1 MQTEKEIKRLTEAH
15 RISDFL
21 IRYDKINKIKF
32 QIIMNIK
39 YNKALWFVTILAIV
53 MLIPFLGL
61 TEFNTKGE
69 PREAV
74 VAYTMLEHGNWI
86 LPINNGGDIPYKP
99 PFFHWCIAFFSLFA
113 GHVSEFTSRLPSAVS
128 LILMTIG
135 GFIFFAKRKD
145 TQTSLIAAILTLT
158 AFEVHRAGINCR
170 VDMVNTAFMVGAMY
184 LLYRWWEKGKHQLP
198 WLAILCMSGATLTKG
213 PVGIILPC
221 FVMGVFMLTQRENFW
236 GIVWR
241 MAATA
246 VLSLIIPFCWYY
258 AAYLQGGNEFL
269 ELVKEENI
277 DRFMGKM
284 AYESHEN
291 PAWYN
296 LLTLI
301 TGWLPYTLLLLFS
314 LFILPWKK
322 FSKSKFVENAK
333 KATPLQVFTWLAFL
347 LVLFFYCIPK
357 SKRSVYLLPCYPFMA
372 YLIAE
377 YIVWMMKE
385 KMGAF
390 KVYAGV
396 IASLAILLIVARI
409 AVSCGLIPDT
419 IFHGRHAAENAAM
432 LHALEKG
439 PQSIAEGIGYLFFIL
454 CIYGIYATFQSL
466 RRNHTGSIVGHT
478 LVTIISLFLILD
490 STLQPTVLNTKADK
504 RWAPVIEKKFD
515 TSKLYSYMSIDML
528 HFFSLNFYLGDKIQQ
543 FDKTLPQDG
552 VVMVPEDNLQDF
564 MEKFGKGYTFQKVW
578 EIPRAVE
585 SRCPVGFYRFVKTS
599 ANLACN

>member
-1 MQTEKEIKRLTEAH
+1 
-15 RISDFL
+15 
-21 IRYDKINKIKF
+21 
-32 QIIMNIK
+32 MNIK
-39 YNKALWFVTILAIV
+39 YNKALWLIIILAIV
-53 MLIPFLGL
+53 MMIPFLGL
-61 TEFNTKGE
+61 SDFNTKGE

-99 PFFHWCIAFFSLFA
+99 PFFHWCIAFFSLIA
-113 GHVSEFTSRLPSAVS
+113 GHVNEYTSRLPSAVS
-128 LILMTIG
+128 LVLMTIG
-135 GFIFFAKRKD
+135 GFVFYAKRKD
-145 TQTSLIAAILTLT
+145 TQTSLITAILTLT
-158 AFEVHRAGINCR
+158 AFEVHRAGMNCR
-170 VDMVNTAFMVGAMY
+170 VDMVNSALMVGAMY

-241 MAATA
+241 MALTA
-246 VLSLIIPFCWYY
+246 LLSLIIPFCWYY
-258 AAYLQGGNEFL
+258 AAYLQGGDEFL
-269 ELVKEENI
+269 RLVKEENI
-277 DRFMGKM
+277 DRFIGKM

-296 LLTLI
+296 LLTLVM
-301 TGWLPYTLLLLFS
+301 GWAPYTLLLLFS

-322 FSKSKFVENAK
+322 FSKTRFLENAK

-385 KMGAF
+385 KTGAI

-396 IASLAILLIVARI
+396 IASLAVILVVTAFVIRTG
-409 AVSCGLIPDT
+409 CIPDT
-419 IFHGRHAAENAAM
+419 IFHGKHAADNIAM
-432 LHALEKG
+432 LHA
-439 PQSIAEGIGYLFFIL
+439 IGDSYSFLFNACQIFLLIGAYHIFKAL
-454 CIYGIYATFQSL
+454 KKKETSQMMRY
-466 RRNHTGSIVGHT
+466 T
-478 LVTIISLFLILD
+478 LVMIIAIFITLD
-490 STLQPTVLNTKADK
+490 STLQPAVLNTKADK
-504 RWAPVIEKKFD
+504 HLAPVIEKKFD
-515 TSKLYSYMSIDML
+515 TSKLYSYMSIEMM

-543 FDKTLPQDG
+543 FDKVLPQDG
-552 VVMVPEDNLQDF
+552 VLMIPESDVPDF
-564 MEKFGKGYTFQKVW
+564 KEKFGRDYTFQKVW
-578 EIPRAVE
+578 EVRKLVE
-585 SRCPVGFYRFVKTS
+585 CHHPVGFYRFVKTS
-599 ANLACN
+599 ANIAQNR

>member
-1 MQTEKEIKRLTEAH
+1 
-15 RISDFL
+15 
-21 IRYDKINKIKF
+21 
-32 QIIMNIK
+32 MNIK
-39 YNKALWFVTILAIV
+39 YNKALWIVTILAIV

-170 VDMVNTAFMVGAMY
+170 VDMLNTAFMVGAMY
-184 LLYRWWEKGKHQLP
+184 LLYHWWEKGKHQLP

-236 GIVWR
+236 GVVWR
-241 MAATA
+241 MALTA
-246 VLSLIIPFCWYY
+246 LLSLIIPFCWYY

-385 KMGAF
+385 KMGAI

-396 IASLAILLIVARI
+396 IASLAVILVI
-409 AVSCGLIPDT
+409 ATLVIRAGGIPDT
-419 IFHGRHAAENAAM
+419 IFHGKHAADNIAM
-432 LHALEKG
+432 LHTIGDSTHGILFYVCNVFLIIGAYHIFKALKKKETS
-439 PQSIAEGIGYLFFIL
+439 QMMRY
-454 CIYGIYATFQSL
+454 
-466 RRNHTGSIVGHT
+466 T
-478 LVTIISLFLILD
+478 LVMIIAIFITLD
-490 STLQPTVLNTKADK
+490 STLQPAVLNTKADK
-504 RWAPVIEKKFD
+504 HLAPVIEKKFD
-515 TSKLYSYMSIDML
+515 TGKLYSYMSIEMM

-543 FDKTLPQDG
+543 FDKVLPQDG
-552 VVMVPEDNLQDF
+552 VLMIPEGDMPDF
-564 MEKFGKGYTFQKVW
+564 KEKFGKDYTLQKVW
-578 EIPRAVE
+578 EVRKLVE
-585 SRCPVGFYRFVKTS
+585 CHHPVGFYRFVKTS
-599 ANLACN
+599 ANIAQNR

>member
-1 MQTEKEIKRLTEAH
+1 
-15 RISDFL
+15 
-21 IRYDKINKIKF
+21 
-32 QIIMNIK
+32 MNIK
-39 YNKALWFVTILAIV
+39 YNKALWLITILAIV

-61 TEFNTKGE
+61 SDFNTKGE

-99 PFFHWCIAFFSLFA
+99 PFFHWCIAFFSLFI
-113 GHVSEFTSRLPSAVS
+113 GYVNEFTSRLPSAVS
-128 LILMTIG
+128 LVLMTIG
-135 GFIFFAKRKD
+135 GFVFYAKRKD
-145 TQTSLIAAILTLT
+145 TQISLIAAILTLT

-241 MAATA
+241 MALTA
-246 VLSLIIPFCWYY
+246 LLSLIIPFCWYY
-258 AAYLQGGNEFL
+258 AAYLQGGDEFL
-269 ELVKEENI
+269 RLVKEENI

-296 LLTLI
+296 LLTLVM
-301 TGWLPYTLLLLFS
+301 GWAPYTLLLLFS

-322 FSKSKFVENAK
+322 FSKTRFLENAK

-385 KMGAF
+385 KMGAI
-390 KVYAGV
+390 KVYASV
-396 IASLAILLIVARI
+396 IASLAIILVI
-409 AVSCGLIPDT
+409 ATLVIRAGGIPDT
-419 IFHGRHAAENAAM
+419 IFHGKHAADNITM
-432 LHALEKG
+432 LHAIGE
-439 PQSIAEGIGYLFFIL
+439 STHGILFYVCYMFLIIGAYHIFKAL
-454 CIYGIYATFQSL
+454 KKKETSQMMRY
-466 RRNHTGSIVGHT
+466 T
-478 LVTIISLFLILD
+478 LVMIIAIFITLD
-490 STLQPTVLNTKADK
+490 STLQPAVLNTKADK
-504 RWAPVIEKKFD
+504 HLAPVIEKKFD
-515 TSKLYSYMSIDML
+515 TGKLYSYMSIEMM

-543 FDKTLPQDG
+543 FDKVLPQDG
-552 VVMVPEDNLQDF
+552 VLMIPEGDMPDF
-564 MEKFGKGYTFQKVW
+564 KEKFGRDYTLQKVW
-578 EIPRAVE
+578 EVKRLVE
-585 SRCPVGFYRFVKTS
+585 CRHPVGFYRFVKTS
-599 ANLACN
+599 ANIAQNR

>member
-1 MQTEKEIKRLTEAH
+1 
-15 RISDFL
+15 
-21 IRYDKINKIKF
+21 
-32 QIIMNIK
+32 MNIK
-39 YNKALWFVTILAIV
+39 YNKALWLITILAIV

-61 TEFNTKGE
+61 TDFNTKGE

-99 PFFHWCIAFFSLFA
+99 PFFHWCIAFFSLFI
-113 GHVSEFTSRLPSAVS
+113 GHVNEFTSRLPSAVS
-128 LILMTIG
+128 LVLMTIG
-135 GFIFFAKRKD
+135 GFVFFAKRKD

-241 MAATA
+241 MALTA
-246 VLSLIIPFCWYY
+246 LLSLIIPFCWYY
-258 AAYLQGGNEFL
+258 AAYLQGGDEFL
-269 ELVKEENI
+269 RLVKEENI

-296 LLTLI
+296 LLTLVM
-301 TGWLPYTLLLLFS
+301 GWAPYTLLLLFS

-322 FSKSKFVENAK
+322 FSKARFLENAK

-385 KMGAF
+385 KMGAL

-396 IASLAILLIVARI
+396 IASLAVILVI
-409 AVSCGLIPDT
+409 ATLVIRTGSIPDT
-419 IFHGRHAAENAAM
+419 IFHGKHAADNIAM
-432 LHALEKG
+432 LHA
-439 PQSIAEGIGYLFFIL
+439 IGDSHSFLFNVCQMFLLIGAYHIFKALKKKETSQIL
-454 CIYGIYATFQSL
+454 KY
-466 RRNHTGSIVGHT
+466 T
-478 LVTIISLFLILD
+478 LVMIIAIFITLD
-490 STLQPTVLNTKADK
+490 STLQPAVLNTKADK
-504 RWAPVIEKKFD
+504 HLAPVIEKKFD
-515 TSKLYSYMSIDML
+515 TSKLYSYMSVDML

-543 FDKTLPQDG
+543 FDKVLPQDG
-552 VVMVPEDNLQDF
+552 VLMIPEEDMPDF
-564 MEKFGKGYTFQKVW
+564 KEKFGKDYTFQKVW
-578 EIPRAVE
+578 EVKRLVE
-585 SRCPVGFYRFVKTS
+585 CRHPVGFYQFVKTS
-599 ANLACN
+599 ANIAQKK

>member
-1 MQTEKEIKRLTEAH
+1 
-15 RISDFL
+15 
-21 IRYDKINKIKF
+21 
-32 QIIMNIK
+32 MNIK
-39 YNKALWFVTILAIV
+39 YNKALRLITILAIV
-53 MLIPFLGL
+53 MLIPFLRL
-61 TEFNTKGE
+61 SDFNTKGE

-99 PFFHWCIAFFSLFA
+99 PFFHWCIAFFSLFI
-113 GHVSEFTSRLPSAVS
+113 GHVNEFTSRLPSAVS
-128 LILMTIG
+128 LVLMTIG
-135 GFIFFAKRKD
+135 GFVFYAKRKE
-145 TQTSLIAAILTLT
+145 TQISLIAAILTLT

-241 MAATA
+241 MALTA
-246 VLSLIIPFCWYY
+246 LLSLIIPFCWYY
-258 AAYLQGGNEFL
+258 AAYLQGGDEFL
-269 ELVKEENI
+269 RLVKEENI

-296 LLTLI
+296 LLTLVM
-301 TGWLPYTLLLLFS
+301 GWAPYTLLLLFS

-322 FSKSKFVENAK
+322 FSKARFLENAK

-377 YIVWMMKE
+377 YIVWMMRE
-385 KMGAF
+385 KMGAI

-396 IASLAILLIVARI
+396 IASLAVILVI
-409 AVSCGLIPDT
+409 ATLVIRAGGIPDT
-419 IFHGRHAAENAAM
+419 IFHGKHAADNIAM
-432 LHALEKG
+432 LHA
-439 PQSIAEGIGYLFFIL
+439 IGDSHSFLFNVCQMFLLIGAYHIFKALKKKETSQIL
-454 CIYGIYATFQSL
+454 KY
-466 RRNHTGSIVGHT
+466 T
-478 LVTIISLFLILD
+478 LVMIIAIFITLD
-490 STLQPTVLNTKADK
+490 STLQPAVLNTKADK
-504 RWAPVIEKKFD
+504 HLAPVIEKKFD
-515 TSKLYSYMSIDML
+515 TSKLYSYMSVDML

-543 FDKTLPQDG
+543 FDKVLPQDG
-552 VVMVPEDNLQDF
+552 VLMIPEEDMPAF
-564 MEKFGKGYTFQKVW
+564 KEKFGKDYTFQKVW
-578 EIPRAVE
+578 EVKRLVE
-585 SRCPVGFYRFVKTS
+585 WHHPVGFYQFVKTS
-599 ANLACN
+599 ANIALNK

>member
-1 MQTEKEIKRLTEAH
+1 
-15 RISDFL
+15 
-21 IRYDKINKIKF
+21 
-32 QIIMNIK
+32 MNIK
-39 YNKALWFVTILAIV
+39 YNKALWLITILAIV

-61 TEFNTKGE
+61 SDFNTKGE

-99 PFFHWCIAFFSLFA
+99 PFFHWCIAFFSLFI
-113 GHVSEFTSRLPSAVS
+113 GYVNEFTSRLPSAVS
-128 LILMTIG
+128 LVLMTIG
-135 GFIFFAKRKD
+135 GFVFYAKRKD
-145 TQTSLIAAILTLT
+145 TQISLIAAILTLT

-241 MAATA
+241 MALTDL
-246 VLSLIIPFCWYY
+246 LSLIIPFCWYY
-258 AAYLQGGNEFL
+258 AAYLQGGDEFL
-269 ELVKEENI
+269 RLVKEENI

-296 LLTLI
+296 LLTLVM
-301 TGWLPYTLLLLFS
+301 GWAPYTLLLLFS

-322 FSKSKFVENAK
+322 FSKTRFLENAK

-385 KMGAF
+385 KMGAI

-396 IASLAILLIVARI
+396 IASLAVILVI
-409 AVSCGLIPDT
+409 ATLVIRAGGIPDT
-419 IFHGRHAAENAAM
+419 IFHGKHAADNIAM
-432 LHALEKG
+432 LHAIGE
-439 PQSIAEGIGYLFFIL
+439 STHGILFYVCYMFLIIGAYHIFKAL
-454 CIYGIYATFQSL
+454 KKKETSQMMRY
-466 RRNHTGSIVGHT
+466 T
-478 LVTIISLFLILD
+478 LVMIIAIFITLD
-490 STLQPTVLNTKADK
+490 STLQPAVLNTKADK
-504 RWAPVIEKKFD
+504 HLAPVIEKKFD
-515 TSKLYSYMSIDML
+515 TSKLYSYMSVDML

-543 FDKTLPQDG
+543 FDKVLPQDG
-552 VVMVPEDNLQDF
+552 VLMIPEEDMPDF
-564 MEKFGKGYTFQKVW
+564 KEKFGKDYTFQKVW
-578 EIPRAVE
+578 EVRRLVE
-585 SRCPVGFYRFVKTS
+585 WHHPVGFYQFVKTS
-599 ANLACN
+599 ANIAQKK

>member
-1 MQTEKEIKRLTEAH
+1 
-15 RISDFL
+15 
-21 IRYDKINKIKF
+21 
-32 QIIMNIK
+32 MNIK
-39 YNKALWFVTILAIV
+39 YNKALWLIIILAIV
-53 MLIPFLGL
+53 MMIPFLGL
-61 TEFNTKGE
+61 TDFNTKGE

-99 PFFHWCIAFFSLFA
+99 PFFHWCIAFFSLFI
-113 GHVSEFTSRLPSAVS
+113 GHVNEYTSRLPSAVS
-128 LILMTIG
+128 LVLMTIG
-135 GFIFFAKRKD
+135 GFVFYAKRKNA
-145 TQTSLIAAILTLT
+145 QTSLIAAILTLT
-158 AFEVHRAGINCR
+158 AFEVHRAGMNCR
-170 VDMVNTAFMVGAMY
+170 VDMLNTAFMVGAMY

-241 MAATA
+241 MALTA
-246 VLSLIIPFCWYY
+246 LLSLIIPFCWYY
-258 AAYLQGGNEFL
+258 AAYLQGGDEFL
-269 ELVKEENI
+269 RLVKEENI

-322 FSKSKFVENAK
+322 FSKTRFLENAK

-385 KMGAF
+385 KMGAL

-396 IASLAILLIVARI
+396 IASITLILNI
-409 AVSCGLIPDT
+409 ALLVVKKGWVPES
-419 IFHGRHAAENAAM
+419 IFHGKHAIDNIAM
-432 LHALEKG
+432 LHALENNDLLIPCSIFMVITLEGVYLIFRALKKKNSG
-439 PQSIAEGIGYLFFIL
+439 NIVSYTLRYSAPSGNFSRPLHGRYTSPPRTAEAFSCRRVPCPRPRPARRSQSSIPCDACSAL
-454 CIYGIYATFQSL
+454 CGAAT
-466 RRNHTGSIVGHT
+466 RTSIPYPCALHCSG
-478 LVTIISLFLILD
+478 SLFPDNIYSPPEILSAYI
-490 STLQPTVLNTKADK
+490 STDHVII
-504 RWAPVIEKKFD
+504 PVCI
-515 TSKLYSYMSIDML
+515 TPPQN
-528 HFFSLNFYLGDKIQQ
+528 SL
-543 FDKTLPQDG
+543 
-552 VVMVPEDNLQDF
+552 
-564 MEKFGKGYTFQKVW
+564 
-578 EIPRAVE
+578 
-585 SRCPVGFYRFVKTS
+585 S
-599 ANLACN
+599 

>member
-1 MQTEKEIKRLTEAH
+1 
-15 RISDFL
+15 
-21 IRYDKINKIKF
+21 
-32 QIIMNIK
+32 MNIK
-39 YNKALWFVTILAIV
+39 YNKALWLITILAIV

-61 TEFNTKGE
+61 SDFNTKGE

-99 PFFHWCIAFFSLFA
+99 PFFHWCIAFFSLFI
-113 GHVSEFTSRLPSAVS
+113 GYVNEFTSRLPSAVS
-128 LILMTIG
+128 LVLMTIG
-135 GFIFFAKRKD
+135 GFVFYAKRKD
-145 TQTSLIAAILTLT
+145 TQISLIAAILTLT

-241 MAATA
+241 MALTA
-246 VLSLIIPFCWYY
+246 LLSLIIPFCWYY
-258 AAYLQGGNEFL
+258 AAYLQGGDEFL
-269 ELVKEENI
+269 RLVKEENI

-296 LLTLI
+296 LLTLVM
-301 TGWLPYTLLLLFS
+301 GWAPYTLLLLFS

-322 FSKSKFVENAK
+322 FSKTRFLENAK

-385 KMGAF
+385 KMGAI

-396 IASLAILLIVARI
+396 IASLAIILVI
-409 AVSCGLIPDT
+409 ATLVIRTGCIPDT
-419 IFHGRHAAENAAM
+419 IFHGKHAADNIAM
-432 LHALEKG
+432 LHTIGDSTHGILFYVCNVFLIIGAYHIFKALKKKETS
-439 PQSIAEGIGYLFFIL
+439 QMMRY
-454 CIYGIYATFQSL
+454 
-466 RRNHTGSIVGHT
+466 T
-478 LVTIISLFLILD
+478 LVMIIAIFITLD
-490 STLQPTVLNTKADK
+490 STLQPAVLNTKADK
-504 RWAPVIEKKFD
+504 HLAPVIEKKFD
-515 TSKLYSYMSIDML
+515 TGKLYSYMSIEMM

-543 FDKTLPQDG
+543 FDKVLPQDG
-552 VVMVPEDNLQDF
+552 VLMIPEGDMPDF
-564 MEKFGKGYTFQKVW
+564 KEKFGKDYTLQKVW
-578 EIPRAVE
+578 EVKRLVE
-585 SRCPVGFYRFVKTS
+585 CRHPVGFYRFVKTS
-599 ANLACN
+599 ANIAQNR

>member
-1 MQTEKEIKRLTEAH
+1 
-15 RISDFL
+15 
-21 IRYDKINKIKF
+21 
-32 QIIMNIK
+32 MNIK
-39 YNKALWFVTILAIV
+39 YNKALWLITILAIV

-61 TEFNTKGE
+61 SDFNTKGE

-99 PFFHWCIAFFSLFA
+99 PFFHWCIAFFSLFI
-113 GHVSEFTSRLPSAVS
+113 GHVNEFTSRLPSAVS
-128 LILMTIG
+128 LVLMTIG
-135 GFIFFAKRKD
+135 GFVFYAKRKE
-145 TQTSLIAAILTLT
+145 TQISLIAAILTLT

-241 MAATA
+241 MALTA
-246 VLSLIIPFCWYY
+246 LLSLIIPFCWYY
-258 AAYLQGGNEFL
+258 AAYLQGGDEFL
-269 ELVKEENI
+269 RLVKEENI

-322 FSKSKFVENAK
+322 FSKTRFLENAK

-385 KMGAF
+385 KMGAL

-396 IASLAILLIVARI
+396 IASLAVILVI
-409 AVSCGLIPDT
+409 ATLVIRAGCIPDT
-419 IFHGRHAAENAAM
+419 IFHGKHAADNIAM
-432 LHALEKG
+432 LHA
-439 PQSIAEGIGYLFFIL
+439 IGDSHSFLFNVCQMFLLIGAYHIFKALKKKETSQIL
-454 CIYGIYATFQSL
+454 KY
-466 RRNHTGSIVGHT
+466 T
-478 LVTIISLFLILD
+478 LVMIIAIFITLD
-490 STLQPTVLNTKADK
+490 STLQPAVLNTKADK
-504 RWAPVIEKKFD
+504 HLAPVIEKKFD
-515 TSKLYSYMSIDML
+515 TSKLYSYMSVDML

-543 FDKTLPQDG
+543 FDKVLPQDG
-552 VVMVPEDNLQDF
+552 VLMIPEEDMPAF
-564 MEKFGKGYTFQKVW
+564 KEKFGKDYTFQKVW
-578 EIPRAVE
+578 EVKRLVE
-585 SRCPVGFYRFVKTS
+585 WHHPVGFYLFVKTS
-599 ANLACN
+599 ANIALNK